1 MFKSDNKNYGSL
13 VKETRI
19 RGAGRRKKEGREK
32 SWIDGRKGN
41 EKGGRER
48 KIKKKKVILSREK
61 SERGG
66 KRKLELIL

>member
-19 RGAGRRKKEGREK
+19 HGAGRRKKEGREK
-32 SWIDGRKGN
+32 SRMDGRKGN

-48 KIKKKKVILSREK
+48 KIKKKKLFSQEKIQREVEK
-61 SERGG
+61 ES
-66 KRKLELIL
+66 